1 MLRHPSSAVRPRF
14 IYTLLHLHVRYYNIT
29 GCAYVL
35 MSSTYIYHRMYV
47 RTYVNHPLERLMGGG
62 GYLLTRV
69 KRNNYQKIAYCKKQ
83 ALI

>member
-1 MLRHPSSAVRPRF
+1 
-14 IYTLLHLHVRYYNIT
+14 
-29 GCAYVL
+29 

-62 GYLLTRV
+62 GGGGYLLTRV